1 MYCFSFCISHQV
13 KLSPTLDFSVE
24 GQTKGMARIS
34 EALGLEGGSGCTVCW
49 RYAAIKDYLTHKY
62 LHIEIKCIGIVSNEH
77 VIASFA
83 ACSIF
88 WHEFCVCM
96 LNTMCTLHP
105 CHHNKNASM

>member
-1 MYCFSFCISHQV
+1 M
-13 KLSPTLDFSVE
+13 E

-62 LHIEIKCIGIVSNEH
+62 LHIEIKYIGIVSNEH

-96 LNTMCTLHP
+96 P
-105 CHHNKNASM
+105 